1 METKLS
7 EPKAASLQKHRLMY
21 NDWKWLL
28 FTALKT
34 STVSVKPALGIAHLI
49 LRRINPFLTLKAH
62 DENWTL
68 MERVVTAVVK

>member
-21 NDWKWLL
+21 NHWKWLL
-28 FTALKT
+28 FAALKT
-34 STVSVKPALGIAHLI
+34 STASVKSALGTAHLI
-49 LRRINPFLTLKAH
+49 LRINPFLTLKAH

-68 MERVVTAVVK
+68 MEKVATVVVK